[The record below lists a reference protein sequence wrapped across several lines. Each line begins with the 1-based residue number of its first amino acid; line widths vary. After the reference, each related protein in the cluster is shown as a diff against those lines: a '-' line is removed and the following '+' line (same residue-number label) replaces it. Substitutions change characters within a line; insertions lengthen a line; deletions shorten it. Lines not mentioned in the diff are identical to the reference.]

1 MMRRSSVLIIFLTT
15 FLFVSCTEDGNE
27 KPINWTK
34 DQSVELNKMWSEEE
48 EYYIDKYLER
58 RPNWNMIETGTGLRY
73 MKYEEGYGDSARTGM
88 YATVNF
94 SISLLDGTVCYSSD
108 STGAETFLI
117 DRSQV
122 ESGLQEGIKYL
133 RVGDKAKFIIPSHL
147 AHGLVGDMDKIPP
160 LETVV
165 FDIHL
170 IALKE

>member
-1 MMRRSSVLIIFLTT
+1 MKSSNVIVFLLLTFIF
-15 FLFVSCTEDGNE
+15 FSCTDEEKE
-27 KPINWTK
+27 KPVNWTK
-34 DQSVELNKMWSEEE
+34 EQSVELNKMWSEEE

-58 RPNWNMIETGTGLRY
+58 RPNWDMIETGTGLRY
-73 MKYEEGYGDSARTGM
+73 MKYEEGDGDSARTGM

-94 SISLLDGTVCYSSD
+94 TISLLDGTVCYSSD

-170 IALKE
+170 IGIKE

>member
-1 MMRRSSVLIIFLTT
+1 MKINVLILVILSFLM
-15 FLFVSCTEDGNE
+15 VSCTGEE
-27 KPINWTK
+27 KEQPIKWTK
-34 DQSVELNKMWSEEE
+34 DQSVEMNKMWSEEE
-48 EYYIDKYLER
+48 DYFIDKFLER
-58 RPNWNMIETGTGLRY
+58 RPDWKMIETGTGLRY
-73 MKYEEGYGDSARTGM
+73 MKYEEGDGDTARTGM
-88 YATVNF
+88 YAKVNF
-94 SISLLDGTVCYSSD
+94 TISLLDGTVCYSSD
-108 STGAETFLI
+108 STGSESFLI

-170 IALKE
+170 LALEE